1 MHTHLKETTG
11 PTSLK
16 ISVNCSSVCSYGILP
31 TNRVEQ
37 AETKVIRNLIN
48 KADLL
53 SLFSSIVLAFLR
65 SRVLPLAVS
74 IVALP
79 KTTLELMFMAGWC
92 FGKEMVLRAA
102 PSKGP

>member
-1 MHTHLKETTG
+1 MHTYLKETTG

-37 AETKVIRNLIN
+37 AETKQMRNPIN

-53 SLFSSIVLAFLR
+53 FFFSSIVLAFLG
-65 SRVLPLAVS
+65 SRVLLLAVA

-79 KTTLELMFMAGWC
+79 KTTLELMFMAVWC
-92 FGKEMVLRAA
+92 FG
-102 PSKGP
+102 